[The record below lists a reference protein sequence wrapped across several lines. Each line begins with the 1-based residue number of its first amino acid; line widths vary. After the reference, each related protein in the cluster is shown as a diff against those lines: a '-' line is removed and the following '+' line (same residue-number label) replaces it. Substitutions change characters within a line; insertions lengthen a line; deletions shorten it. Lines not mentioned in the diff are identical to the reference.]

1 MEWFGYGMVMVME
14 WFGYGIVMVMEWFW
28 YGYDYGM
35 VLDRDYFGIALGS
48 YVIYR
53 NLFVDHTLW

>member
-1 MEWFGYGMVMVME
+1 ME

>member
-1 MEWFGYGMVMVME
+1 MVMVME

-28 YGYDYGM
+28 YGYDYDYGM